1 MKVTYFQL
9 WARGPSIVLALE
21 HAGVDYEAAFP
32 DNWKELKPTTPWGA
46 LPMFEAPL
54 AGKVLTLGHEL
65 AILAYIERKCPAVAG
80 ADEREWAVSQQFV
93 HQAEDVYKALVAKQ
107 PTLYEKDKVSKEA
120 LAEWWAGDDRTLHNR
135 KQGLQ
140 VHLALLEAAAA
151 ATPGKAGYLTCDGKS
166 VGECLLRDL
175 VRLVERGLLRD
186 ESFIDV
192 LGLVNELLR
201 HRPLALVGAGDRR
214 ALALDVRQDRE
225 LVPEREHLPGQ
236 RSLEQ
241 RERTPGSRRLELLP
255 VFREDGFV
263 FDGCMLQGEHDGR
276 SASPQ
281 LEVCDLHCQITMLWQ
296 RRRSY
301 YSDSAAMAAK
311 LSRRS

>member
-9 WARGPSIVLALE
+9 WARGPSIALALE
-21 HAGVDYEAAFP
+21 HAGVDYEAVFP

-140 VHLALLEAAAA
+140 VHLALLEAA
-151 ATPGKAGYLTCDGKS
+151 
-166 VGECLLRDL
+166 R
-175 VRLVERGLLRD
+175 RR
-186 ESFIDV
+186 
-192 LGLVNELLR
+192 
-201 HRPLALVGAGDRR
+201 RPNLYGRSGSHTARFPRRRPPQRR
-214 ALALDVRQDRE
+214 AKR
-225 LVPEREHLPGQ
+225 G
-236 RSLEQ
+236 
-241 RERTPGSRRLELLP
+241 
-255 VFREDGFV
+255 
-263 FDGCMLQGEHDGR
+263 
-276 SASPQ
+276 
-281 LEVCDLHCQITMLWQ
+281 I
-296 RRRSY
+296 
-301 YSDSAAMAAK
+301 
-311 LSRRS
+311 

>member
-107 PTLYEKDKVSKEA
+107 PTLYETDKVSKEA

-140 VHLALLEAAAA
+140 VHWKPRVDGVRTCTAAVGTA
-151 ATPGKAGYLTCDGKS
+151 ATP
-166 VGECLLRDL
+166 
-175 VRLVERGLLRD
+175 
-186 ESFIDV
+186 
-192 LGLVNELLR
+192 
-201 HRPLALVGAGDRR
+201 
-214 ALALDVRQDRE
+214 
-225 LVPEREHLPGQ
+225 
-236 RSLEQ
+236 
-241 RERTPGSRRLELLP
+241 
-255 VFREDGFV
+255 
-263 FDGCMLQGEHDGR
+263 
-276 SASPQ
+276 PQ
-281 LEVCDLHCQITMLWQ
+281 SEGI
-296 RRRSY
+296 
-301 YSDSAAMAAK
+301 
-311 LSRRS
+311 

>member
-21 HAGVDYEAAFP
+21 HAGVDYEAVFP

-46 LPMFEAPL
+46 LPMLEAPL

-65 AILAYIERKCPAVAG
+65 AILAYLERKCPAVAG

-107 PTLYEKDKVSKEA
+107 PTLYETDKVSKEA

-166 VGECLLRDL
+166 VGECKLWATLHML
-175 VRLVERGLLRD
+175 VMIK
-186 ESFIDV
+186 SDV
-192 LGLVNELLR
+192 LAPFPALTAFYERFGGEAATKRVVDSGGR
-201 HRPLALVGAGDRR
+201 FPGPLK
-214 ALALDVRQDRE
+214 QY
-225 LVPEREHLPGQ
+225 
-236 RSLEQ
+236 
-241 RERTPGSRRLELLP
+241 
-255 VFREDGFV
+255 FV
-263 FDGCMLQGEHDGR
+263 
-276 SASPQ
+276 
-281 LEVCDLHCQITMLWQ
+281 
-296 RRRSY
+296 
-301 YSDSAAMAAK
+301 AAE
-311 LSRRS
+311 

>member
-32 DNWKELKPTTPWGA
+32 DNWKELKPTAPWGA
-46 LPMFEAPL
+46 LPLFEAPL

-65 AILAYIERKCPAVAG
+65 AILAYIERKCPAVGG

-151 ATPGKAGYLTCDGKS
+151 ATP
-166 VGECLLRDL
+166 L
-175 VRLVERGLLRD
+175 VSL
-186 ESFIDV
+186 
-192 LGLVNELLR
+192 
-201 HRPLALVGAGDRR
+201 DRT
-214 ALALDVRQDRE
+214 E
-225 LVPEREHLPGQ
+225 GTPFSYTTVP
-236 RSLEQ
+236 
-241 RERTPGSRRLELLP
+241 
-255 VFREDGFV
+255 V
-263 FDGCMLQGEHDGR
+263 GR
-276 SASPQ
+276 SACSAVSKLGYSPPQ
-281 LEVCDLHCQITMLWQ
+281 LLPP
-296 RRRSY
+296 
-301 YSDSAAMAAK
+301 
-311 LSRRS
+311 